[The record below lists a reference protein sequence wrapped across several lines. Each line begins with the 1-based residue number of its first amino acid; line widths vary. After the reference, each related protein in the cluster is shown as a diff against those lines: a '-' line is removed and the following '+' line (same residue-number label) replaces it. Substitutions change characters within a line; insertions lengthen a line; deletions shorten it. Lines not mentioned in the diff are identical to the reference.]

1 MVGWHSTSLEHAR
14 EAQERYGWSDEELV
28 ERMLIVRRR
37 LTDARE
43 ATTPDGSTTEQI
55 AWLASR
61 LPPLSGVRGDTDLL
75 SLLAEARRPPP
86 TRAPRTGRTPSP
98 PRTRSRSW
106 SWSWRRLGR
115 ALLILGS
122 IWAVMFVLA
131 VLVVWLR

>member
-1 MVGWHSTSLEHAR
+1 MVDWHSTSLEHAR

-37 LTDARE
+37 LTDAPE

-75 SLLAEARRPPP
+75 FLLAEAHRPPP
-86 TRAPRTGRTPSP
+86 APAPRASRSPAP
-98 PRTRSRSW
+98 PRARSR